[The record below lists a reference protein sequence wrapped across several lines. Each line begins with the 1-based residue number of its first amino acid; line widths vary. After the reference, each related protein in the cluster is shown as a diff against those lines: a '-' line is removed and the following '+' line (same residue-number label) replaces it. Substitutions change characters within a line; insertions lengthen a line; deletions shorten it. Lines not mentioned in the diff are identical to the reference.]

1 MTSAEK
7 HWTYDKILPSDLDL
21 GHAAIEEL
29 IAALEGAGWE
39 GMDLFRIQMAIEEA
53 VVNAIEHGN
62 KRQIEKKVRLLFHV
76 TSEKTTLEIT
86 DEGPGFDHRNVADPT
101 TDELLEKP
109 RGRGVMLIR
118 ELMNEAFYN
127 EVGNQVTMIKFR
139 SAAVAD
145 IDLSGIETP
154 GADTPE

>member
-62 KRQIEKKVRLLFHV
+62 KRQIDKKVRLVFHV
-76 TSEKTTLEIT
+76 TFEKATLEIT
-86 DEGPGFDHRNVADPT
+86 DEGAGFDHRNVADPT
-101 TDELLEKP
+101 VEELLDKP
-109 RGRGVMLIR
+109 RGRGVMLMR
-118 ELMNEAFYN
+118 ELMNDAFYN
-127 EVGNQVTMIKFR
+127 ERGNQVTMTKLR
-139 SAAVAD
+139 SVEVPDGDAPDAN
-145 IDLSGIETP
+145 
-154 GADTPE
+154 TPE

>member
-29 IAALEGAGWE
+29 MAALEGVGWE

-62 KRQIEKKVRLLFHV
+62 KRQIEKKVRLVFHV

-86 DEGPGFDHRNVADPT
+86 DEGLGFDHRNVADPT

-139 SAAVAD
+139 SAAD
-145 IDLSGIETP
+145 IDLSGV
-154 GADTPE
+154 DTPDAETSE

>member
-1 MTSAEK
+1 MTSADK
-7 HWTYDKILPSDLDL
+7 HWIYDKILPSDLDL

-29 IAALEGAGWE
+29 MAALEGAGWE

-62 KRQIEKKVRLLFHV
+62 KRQIEKKVRLVFHV
-76 TSEKTTLEIT
+76 TSEKTTLVIT

-139 SAAVAD
+139 SAADAE

-154 GADTPE
+154 DADAPE